1 MPASVRT
8 FAATFAAILVTT
20 GATAQGVG
28 GDAEPD
34 IYTRLKAVQTYLE
47 DGSAIM
53 MAQACA
59 ETIPDFMS
67 EFLPKF
73 VDWRSS
79 NSKQIS
85 LGAALSTQF
94 KDPNGQPMDPSTL
107 GRAAAEK
114 VRAIGP
120 DERRR
125 ECDKLLRDVS
135 PPG

>member
-1 MPASVRT
+1 MPACVRT

-34 IYTRLKAVQTYLE
+34 IYTKLKAVQTYME
-47 DGSAIM
+47 DGSATM

-59 ETIPDFMS
+59 ETIPGFMS
-67 EFLPKF
+67 GFMPKF
-73 VDWRSS
+73 VDWRSL
-79 NSKQIS
+79 NSKQIA
-85 LGAALSTQF
+85 LGATLGSQF
-94 KDPNGQPMDPSTL
+94 KDPSGQPMDPSIL
-107 GRAAAEK
+107 GRTAAEK
-114 VRAIGP
+114 IRAIAP